1 MTFIIRILKIFQVP
15 RLLQRHSEEVRA
27 LKEQLRRQKEKNQKA
42 DKSLRSTQDELSRQ
56 RSQVKKLQQIVEK
69 KNLGEREKLASKLT
83 STEAAL
89 DDSNRRVQVRF
100 IVQF

>member
-1 MTFIIRILKIFQVP
+1 MP

-56 RSQVKKLQQIVEK
+56 RNQVKKLQQIVEK
-69 KNLGEREKLASKLT
+69 KNLGEREKLASKLS

-89 DDSNRRVQVRF
+89 DDSNRRVQVTLY
-100 IVQF
+100 IELMNA